1 MEQIFKYLKVFS
13 LVLSSLLISLL
24 NNEPTTGALFH
35 SNLANSELKKETQNS
50 LTQSFKTV

>member
-1 MEQIFKYLKVFS
+1 MEQIFKYLKSFS